1 MSQDYDESLEWTND
15 VDPEEIRRE
24 AQLLIDAERRLG
36 ESGVEDQ
43 DDRDMGMLYLA
54 LGKTLTISNDG
65 MLIVVSD
72 INLKDLLKNN
82 L

>member
-1 MSQDYDESLEWTND
+1 MSLDYDESLEWIND

-36 ESGVEDQ
+36 ESGVEDR
-43 DDRDMGMLYLA
+43 DDKDMGMLYLA

>member
-36 ESGVEDQ
+36 ESGVENQ

-54 LGKTLTISNDG
+54 LGKMLAITNDG

-72 INLKDLLKNN
+72 KNIKDIKKAL
-82 L
+82 

>member
-24 AQLLIDAERRLG
+24 AQLLIETERRLR
-36 ESGVEDQ
+36 ESGVENQ

-54 LGKTLTISNDG
+54 LGKMLAITNDG

-72 INLKDLLKNN
+72 KNIKDIKKSL
-82 L
+82 